1 MSNTAG
7 IRTYCRHLQGLVERE
22 RLINIACSAGRL
34 AILKSDRLL
43 EQFTSK
49 DLTMDELE
57 KLANGFV
64 QAVEAGT
71 HAKDGW
77 PNTCYGLIKVAIIAM
92 TKVLARSHNGPDD
105 EVDERILCNSVDPQY
120 CATDQNSQRAFPPLD
135 RGIGF
140 VCFNIVSDWFSATFS
155 FLFVFSLVAGDHCTP
170 VAPSAW

>member
-92 TKVLARSHNGPDD
+92 TKKYWQDPTAAQTM
-105 EVDERILCNSVDPQY
+105 NSTNEYY
-120 CATDQNSQRAFPPLD
+120 CAIPSILD
-135 RGIGF
+135 
-140 VCFNIVSDWFSATFS
+140 IVPRIKIAI
-155 FLFVFSLVAGDHCTP
+155 
-170 VAPSAW
+170 